1 MYVVQ
6 LERQS
11 GELSLVAGY
20 AGEIVT
26 SSARRSNS
34 RPTVGSRARFSGGRA
49 TRSSPTSDVSFE
61 AAVRQNLDGVWLKG
75 QYSEAI
81 GAHWRAT
88 FAGAVIGGDEHDF
101 IGQYHRNSHLLAT
114 LRYSF

>member
-26 SSARRSNS
+26 EQRSMFDFAPDRGLTRAFLGRAATRSARRATCRSKPPFGRIS
-34 RPTVGSRARFSGGRA
+34 TACGS
-49 TRSSPTSDVSFE
+49 
-61 AAVRQNLDGVWLKG
+61 KG
-75 QYSEAI
+75 QYSEAV
-81 GAHWRAT
+81 GAHWRGT
-88 FAGAVIGGDEHDF
+88 LAGTVIGGDEHDF